1 MSFTSLTF
9 LAFLAGLIVLY
20 YVLPRKLQWMLLL
33 AASCAFYLC
42 GGAKTIGYLAFTAL
56 TTYAA
61 GRRLGAL
68 NAHWRKS
75 SRSARTTG
83 GARALCGW
91 CAF

>member
-9 LAFLAGLIVLY
+9 LAFLAGLIALY

-56 TTYAA
+56 TTVTSTV
-61 GRRLGAL
+61 RISP
-68 NAHWRKS
+68 K
-75 SRSARTTG
+75 
-83 GARALCGW
+83 
-91 CAF
+91 